1 MAAGA
6 LRKEASAE
14 QGACDRRRRLPAAA
28 CPPPLGHRR
37 LAFPSLCAPTPLG
50 HRRLSGQEARD
61 AFRLFRARPGM
72 EVRWDWDGR
81 AKVPAPLTDDAL
93 AKKKEKERD
102 KKVRGCTSAAA
113 AAAAKKKLFFFP
125 HGARVRDKRA

>member
-1 MAAGA
+1 
-6 LRKEASAE
+6 
-14 QGACDRRRRLPAAA
+14 
-28 CPPPLGHRR
+28 
-37 LAFPSLCAPTPLG
+37 
-50 HRRLSGQEARD
+50 
-61 AFRLFRARPGM
+61 M

-113 AAAAKKKLFFFP
+113 AAAKKNIPLLFP
-125 HGARVRDKRA
+125 TRRARERQTRVRSPLFSSPSVTQHQASRRL